1 MITFFTL
8 PLPFVCDPEHCV
20 VWRWRVGYRGLLTWG
35 TAPWVNGPMKNDK
48 EIALMQALVA
58 VLAAAKDLGVGDQV
72 VAKATAGLV
81 CNDPRYRWLEQSHSI
96 SPIAEI
102 EQTSGWV
109 GRQGG

>member
-1 MITFFTL
+1 
-8 PLPFVCDPEHCV
+8 
-20 VWRWRVGYRGLLTWG
+20 
-35 TAPWVNGPMKNDK
+35 MKNDR

-72 VAKATAGLV
+72 VAKAIAGIV
-81 CNDPRYRWLEQSHSI
+81 NDDPGYRWLEQSYSI

-102 EQTSGWV
+102 EQTSGWI